1 LLQRN
6 DIARSLGDAVMLGD
20 EKMGRLRVLIAD
32 DNDSVRAAVGRL
44 LEERFEIVGAVS
56 TGRELVDA
64 ALAQRPDVIVSDLD
78 MPSID
83 GLAAMKVLRDAGH
96 TTPFVLLT
104 GMEGDVR
111 RWIDVGVI
119 GVVLKADVSELAAA
133 IQAAA
138 AGRVYLSRTVTS
150 EI

>member
-1 LLQRN
+1 
-6 DIARSLGDAVMLGD
+6 
-20 EKMGRLRVLIAD
+20 MGRLRVLIAD

-78 MPSID
+78 MPSLD

-104 GMEGDVR
+104 GMEEDVR

-150 EI
+150 ET

>member
-1 LLQRN
+1 
-6 DIARSLGDAVMLGD
+6 
-20 EKMGRLRVLIAD
+20 MGRLRVLIAD

-78 MPSID
+78 MPSLD

-96 TTPFVLLT
+96 TIPFVLLT
-104 GMEGDVR
+104 AMEGDVR
-111 RWIDVGVI
+111 DWIDMGVI
-119 GVVLKADVSELAAA
+119 GVVLKSDLLDLVAAV
-133 IQAAA
+133 QSAA
-138 AGRVYLSRTVTS
+138 AGRIYLSRTLMS
-150 EI
+150 EM

>member
-1 LLQRN
+1 
-6 DIARSLGDAVMLGD
+6 
-20 EKMGRLRVLIAD
+20 MGRLRVLIAD

>member
-1 LLQRN
+1 VV
-6 DIARSLGDAVMLGD
+6 LGN
-20 EKMGRLRVLIAD
+20 EQMGRLRVLIAD

>member
-1 LLQRN
+1 
-6 DIARSLGDAVMLGD
+6 
-20 EKMGRLRVLIAD
+20 MGRLRVLIAD

-44 LEERFEIVGAVS
+44 LEESFELVGAVS
-56 TGRELVDA
+56 NGRELVDA
-64 ALAQRPDVIVSDLD
+64 ALAHRPDVIVSDLD
-78 MPSID
+78 MPSLD
-83 GLAAMKVLRDAGH
+83 GLAALKVLRDAGH

>member
-1 LLQRN
+1 
-6 DIARSLGDAVMLGD
+6 LGN
-20 EKMGRLRVLIAD
+20 EQMGRLRVLIAD

-111 RWIDVGVI
+111 RWLDVGVI

>member
-1 LLQRN
+1 
-6 DIARSLGDAVMLGD
+6 
-20 EKMGRLRVLIAD
+20 MGRLRVLIAD

-78 MPSID
+78 MPSLD

-104 GMEGDVR
+104 GMEEDVR

-138 AGRVYLSRTVTS
+138 AGRVYLSRGVTS